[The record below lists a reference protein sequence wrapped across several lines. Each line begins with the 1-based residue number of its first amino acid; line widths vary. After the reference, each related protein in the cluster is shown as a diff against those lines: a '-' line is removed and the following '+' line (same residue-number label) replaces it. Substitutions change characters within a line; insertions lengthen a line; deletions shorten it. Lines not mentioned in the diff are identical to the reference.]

1 IMKSNTGNGR
11 PTIRSLAS
19 LILVL
24 SGIVV
29 IVTSIVLLTGPPTH
43 VAQFSDW
50 KLVGLTKCQ
59 WNAVHVMTGL
69 LFLVVSIFHVF
80 LNWKPILSY
89 VKCSGWRYS
98 RLVAPVFV
106 SFLITMYVGIGTLTG
121 LPPMQQIIDW
131 LRGTKIEYVRMYGVP
146 PYGPAEKVSIK
157 NLSGYMGWDLG
168 QCIEN
173 MKKNGLKVGST
184 NQSVREIAENN
195 GIPVGMVIESM
206 RK

>member
-1 IMKSNTGNGR
+1 MKSNTGNGR

-69 LFLVVSIFHVF
+69 LFLVVSIVHVF

-89 VKCSGWRYS
+89 LKCSGWRYS
-98 RLVAPVFV
+98 RFSAPVFV
-106 SFLITMYVGIGTLTG
+106 SFLITMYVGVGALIG
-121 LPPMQQIIDW
+121 LPPMRQIINW
-131 LRGTKIEYVRMYGVP
+131 LRITKVEYVRLYGVP
-146 PYGPAEKVSIK
+146 PYGPAEKASIK
-157 NLSGYMGWDLG
+157 DLSSYMGWDLG
-168 QCIEN
+168 QCVEN
-173 MKKNGLKVGST
+173 MKESSLKVGSAD
-184 NQSVREIAENN
+184 QSVRDIAENN
-195 GIPVGMVIESM
+195 GIPVGMVIEHM